1 MRKALSLL
9 IVSLGL
15 AVGSFAQTTATFPK
29 VVAVFHRCN
38 QTDTIPTAPIFT
50 PKAGGLFRFTIYGE
64 ILKAASDKDAYWSDT
79 FTFTN
84 HVGEET
90 FNFVMPASPVTTSL
104 FGSTIWDREGFPIS
118 VGVNSVGDVSGS
130 EYNITIVVEEL
141 MSAD

>member
-1 MRKALSLL
+1 MRKVFALL

-38 QTDTIPTAPIFT
+38 QTDTIATAPIFT

-64 ILKAASDKDAYWSDT
+64 LLRGASEAAAWWSPT
-79 FTFTN
+79 LTFTN
-84 HVGEET
+84 HVGEQTYNYVWELSSTSAT
-90 FNFVMPASPVTTSL
+90 FGLTS
-104 FGSTIWDREGFPIS
+104 WDREGFPIIF
-118 VGVNSVGDVSGS
+118 GVNSSGDVSGS